1 VAFELDARVKV
12 LDLQCGQHHVFE
24 GWFGSEDD
32 FQSQL
37 ARGLVT
43 CPMCGDASV
52 TKKLSAPR
60 LNLNTSR
67 GDRDTAGDEAART
80 SGHSA
85 GNSVD
90 RAGPHH
96 AGQAGQ
102 AAHAAT
108 SARHTESDSAST
120 PAAPT
125 LPSLQDVTNLEPA
138 QLQAALLKMVRHV
151 VANTEDVGDSFPEE
165 ARKMHYGEAEQRNIR
180 GHATPEETEELMDEG
195 IAVMPLPLPDVLKEP
210 LQ

>member
-1 VAFELDARVKV
+1 MKV

-37 ARGLVT
+37 TRGLVT
-43 CPMCGDASV
+43 CPLCGDPGV

-60 LNLNTSR
+60 LNLNN
-67 GDRDTAGDEAART
+67 TA
-80 SGHSA
+80 
-85 GNSVD
+85 
-90 RAGPHH
+90 P
-96 AGQAGQ
+96 
-102 AAHAAT
+102 AT
-108 SARHTESDSAST
+108 STQT
-120 PAAPT
+120 
-125 LPSLQDVTNLEPA
+125 SLQEVANLEPA

-151 VANTEDVGDSFPEE
+151 VANTEDVGNSFPEE
-165 ARKMHYGEAEQRNIR
+165 ARKMHYGETEARNIR
-180 GHATPEETEELMDEG
+180 GHATPKETEALIDEG

>member
-1 VAFELDARVKV
+1 MAFGLEARVKV

-37 ARGLVT
+37 TRGLVT
-43 CPMCGDASV
+43 CPMCGDVHV

-60 LNLNTSR
+60 LNLNAT
-67 GDRDTAGDEAART
+67 
-80 SGHSA
+80 
-85 GNSVD
+85 
-90 RAGPHH
+90 
-96 AGQAGQ
+96 QASPN
-102 AAHAAT
+102 AV
-108 SARHTESDSAST
+108 
-120 PAAPT
+120 
-125 LPSLQDVTNLEPA
+125 PSLQEVASLEPA

-151 VANTEDVGDSFPEE
+151 VANTKDVGDSFPEE

-180 GHATPEETEELMDEG
+180 GHATPEETEELIDEG

>member
-1 VAFELDARVKV
+1 MKV
-12 LDLQCGQHHVFE
+12 LDLQCAQHHVFE

-32 FQSQL
+32 YQSQL
-37 ARGLVT
+37 ARGLLN

-60 LNLNTSR
+60 LNLSTTR
-67 GDRDTAGDEAART
+67 GDRDAAGST
-80 SGHSA
+80 SQTSSA
-85 GNSVD
+85 KISHGEDALPPMSV
-90 RAGPHH
+90 
-96 AGQAGQ
+96 
-102 AAHAAT
+102 AT
-108 SARHTESDSAST
+108 DASAN
-120 PAAPT
+120 AAPT
-125 LPSLQDVTNLEPA
+125 LPSLQEVANLEPA

-151 VANTEDVGDSFPEE
+151 VANTEDVGNSFPEE

-180 GHATPEETEELMDEG
+180 GHATPEETEELIDEG

>member
-1 VAFELDARVKV
+1 MKV
-12 LDLQCGQHHVFE
+12 LDLQCSQHHVFE

-37 ARGLVT
+37 TRGMVS
-43 CPMCGDASV
+43 CPMCGDAAV

-60 LNLNTSR
+60 LNLSTSR
-67 GDRDTAGDEAART
+67 GEPEA
-80 SGHSA
+80 SA
-85 GNSVD
+85 S
-90 RAGPHH
+90 A
-96 AGQAGQ
+96 QANPQTPLTG
-102 AAHAAT
+102 ASAPST
-108 SARHTESDSAST
+108 SAAPV
-120 PAAPT
+120 PA
-125 LPSLQDVTNLEPA
+125 LPSLQDVANLEPA

-180 GHATPEETEELMDEG
+180 GHATPEETEELIDEG
-195 IAVMPLPLPDVLKEP
+195 IAVMPLPLPTALKEP